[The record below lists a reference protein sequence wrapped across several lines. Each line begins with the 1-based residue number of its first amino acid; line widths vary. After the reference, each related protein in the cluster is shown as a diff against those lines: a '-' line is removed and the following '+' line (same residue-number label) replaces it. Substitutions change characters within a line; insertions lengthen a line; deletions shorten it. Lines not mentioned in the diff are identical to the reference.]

1 VCTKMAADRND
12 TAAKSEAM
20 TSPSSAQLQDPV
32 APWILNSLN
41 QVHSKID
48 GLGQDMKGIEKRLQ
62 RLENHAHKVLGAVWA
77 VGVIL
82 VVIELLLSI
91 FDITITP
98 KP

>member
-1 VCTKMAADRND
+1 MAADRND
-12 TAAKSEAM
+12 TAAKSETT
-20 TSPSSAQLQDPV
+20 TSPSSAQLKDPTHMQETN
-32 APWILNSLN
+32 WILHSLN
-41 QVHSKID
+41 QMQSKID
-48 GLGQDMKGIEKRLQ
+48 ELGQNMKGIDNRLQ